1 MLSAVQMET
10 LFDIGA
16 VIVFLLLIITVP
28 RAVWNE
34 KPQGPGSRVLFGFVI
49 LMVIIFATVSLS
61 TAAGLIA
68 TSSSLSHVVLLAVW
82 GLVPILARIPWSPKP
97 LR

>member
-1 MLSAVQMET
+1 MLSAAPMEI

-16 VIVFLLLIITVP
+16 LIVFLLIIITVP

-49 LMVIIFATVSLS
+49 LMVIIFAIVSLS

-82 GLVPILARIPWSPKP
+82 VLVAILARVAWSPKP
-97 LR
+97 IR